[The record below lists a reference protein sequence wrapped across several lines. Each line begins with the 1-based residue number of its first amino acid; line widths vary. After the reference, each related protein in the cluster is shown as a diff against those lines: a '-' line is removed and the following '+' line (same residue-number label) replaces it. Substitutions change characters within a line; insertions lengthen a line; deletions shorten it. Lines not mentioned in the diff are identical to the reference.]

1 MQEQQPQAE
10 DSEPEANLKKT
21 AAAARRPE
29 GPLESFVSFVLG
41 LAVMLLLC
49 VGMWKSVCAL
59 WGGTFLQDI
68 VRPLFSFLSSA
79 FWFMV
84 NDIERQAKNR
94 QAWKDLGF

>member
-10 DSEPEANLKKT
+10 PEDSEANLKKT

-29 GPLESFVSFVLG
+29 GPLESCVSFLLG

-79 FWFMV
+79 FWFIV
-84 NDIERQAKNR
+84 NDIERQVNNR